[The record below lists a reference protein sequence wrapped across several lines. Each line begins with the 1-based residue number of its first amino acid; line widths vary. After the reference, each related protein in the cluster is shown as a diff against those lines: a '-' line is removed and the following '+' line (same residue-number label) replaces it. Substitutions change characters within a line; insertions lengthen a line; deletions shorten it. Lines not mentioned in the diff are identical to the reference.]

1 MQNEKILLGHG
12 SGGKLSHQL
21 IETVFLPFFSE
32 GATPYQMDDA
42 AVLAYPGK
50 KLVFS
55 TDSYVV
61 DPIEFPG
68 GDIGK
73 IAVCGTVNDI
83 SMMGARPLFLTV
95 GFIIEEG
102 LAIDTLRRI
111 LGSMQMVAREADIRI
126 VAGDTKVVPR
136 GAADKLFIN
145 TSGVG
150 VPLSENIPAGG
161 RATEGDQIII
171 NGPVAEHGI
180 AVMATREGLEM
191 DLELQTDSAPLNRLV
206 EEIMQVSDGIHV
218 LRDPTRG
225 GVATTLNEIAR
236 QSDVAIALDENALP
250 VTPVVASACEILGLD
265 PLYIANE
272 GKVLVIC
279 SREDTPRIL
288 ETMHKNK
295 YGRESRVIGSVISE
309 PGGKVFLRTAIGG
322 QRMIDM
328 LAGEQLPRIC

>member
-1 MQNEKILLGHG
+1 MKNEKILLGHG

-21 IETVFLPFFSE
+21 IENVFLPFFAE
-32 GATPYQMDDA
+32 EATPYQMDDA
-42 AVLAYPGK
+42 AVLDYPGK

-83 SMMGARPLFLTV
+83 SMMGARPLFLSV

-102 LAIDTLRRI
+102 LGIDTLRRI
-111 LGSMQMVAREADIRI
+111 LASMQMVAREADIRI

-161 RATEGDQIII
+161 RAAEGDRIII
-171 NGPVAEHGI
+171 NGPIAEHGI

-206 EEIMQVSDGIHV
+206 EEIMRISDGIHV

-279 SREDTPRIL
+279 SKEDTPRIL
-288 ETMHKNK
+288 ETMRKNK
-295 YGRESRVIGSVISE
+295 YGGDSRVIGSVIAQ
-309 PGGKVFLRTAIGG
+309 PKGKVFLRTAIGG

>member
-1 MQNEKILLGHG
+1 MQYDKILLGHG

-21 IETVFLPFFSE
+21 IAEIFLPCFADE
-32 GATPYQMDDA
+32 TLAQLDDA
-42 AVLAYPGK
+42 AVLDFPGQ

-61 DPIEFPG
+61 DPLEFPG

-83 SMMGARPLFLTV
+83 SMMGARPLFLSV

-102 LAIDTLRRI
+102 LPVETLRRI
-111 LGSMQMVAREADIRI
+111 LASMQHAAQEAGIRI
-126 VAGDTKVVPR
+126 VTGDTKVVPR

-145 TSGVG
+145 TTGVG
-150 VPLSENIPAGG
+150 LPLTENIPTGAGA
-161 RATEGDQIII
+161 RAGDLIII

-180 AVMATREGLEM
+180 TVMATREGLEM
-191 DLELQTDSAPLNRLV
+191 DLALKTDAAPLNHLV
-206 EEIMQVSDGIHV
+206 AEIMAFSGAIHV
-218 LRDPTRG
+218 MRDPTRG

-236 QSDVAIALDENALP
+236 QSGLAIRIDEKLLP
-250 VTPVVASACEILGLD
+250 VTPMVASACEILGLD

-272 GKVLVIC
+272 GKILVIC
-279 SREDTPRIL
+279 APAEAPLIL
-288 ETMHKNK
+288 ETMQKNK
-295 YGRESRVIGSVISE
+295 YGRESCLIGEVLE
-309 PGGKVFLRTAIGG
+309 QPKGKVFLHTAIGG
-322 QRMIDM
+322 QRLIDM